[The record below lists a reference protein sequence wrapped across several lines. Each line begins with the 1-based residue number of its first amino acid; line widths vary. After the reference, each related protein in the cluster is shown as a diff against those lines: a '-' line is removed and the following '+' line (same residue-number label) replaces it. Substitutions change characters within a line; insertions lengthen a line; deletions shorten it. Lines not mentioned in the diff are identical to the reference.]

1 MIVILLGVYLLI
13 VILQGVYV
21 LMSGLDLE
29 RLCLAAS
36 PVGLMQVER
45 ALALTKTKTKTE
57 KDT

>member
-1 MIVILLGVYLLI
+1 MIAILFGVYLLI

-36 PVGLMQVER
+36 PVGLMQVEIV
-45 ALALTKTKTKTE
+45 LALTKTKTE